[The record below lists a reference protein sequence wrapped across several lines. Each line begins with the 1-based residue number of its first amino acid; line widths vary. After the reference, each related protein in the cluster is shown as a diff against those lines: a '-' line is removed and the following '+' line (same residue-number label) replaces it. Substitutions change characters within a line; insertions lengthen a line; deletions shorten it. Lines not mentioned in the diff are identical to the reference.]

1 VPERVPGDRS
11 LAGSLNAP
19 QAVDYNPDVPRRGLR
34 LAVIAVVWLGMAAP
48 ALAQDPPPATRAAAI
63 GEDEAAKAGQ
73 LTPYKAN
80 GAEHWAQKAEEI
92 LMGGLH
98 WYPYFQSAY
107 SGGGFTLGAGY
118 KRYVS
123 AFNTVDVRGS
133 YTIKGYKRVEAEFRA
148 PRLFKRHGDLSI
160 IGGWRDATQVGYHG
174 LGNESSTDARS
185 SYRFK
190 QPYLTTALEVRPTR
204 GALLGRGEVEWS
216 EWSQE
221 PGQADPSIETVFTP
235 ETAPGL
241 GARVQYLRSTATVG
255 LDFREAADYSR
266 RGGYF
271 AVTGH
276 DYNDR
281 DGNYGFT
288 QIDYTAIQHIPILR
302 EAWVI
307 SLHGTVSQAREKG
320 GELIPFFMM
329 PALGGGSTLRG
340 YSAWRFRDRN
350 RMLLQA
356 EWRIMFNRFLDGAFF
371 YDAGKVTAHAADLDF
386 DDLRSDFGFGVR
398 FHGPLSTPLRIDLA
412 KSKEGFH
419 LVFSSQSVF

>member
-1 VPERVPGDRS
+1 VPT
-11 LAGSLNAP
+11 
-19 QAVDYNPDVPRRGLR
+19 RRARFAL
-34 LAVIAVVWLGMAAP
+34 IAIVWLGVAAAP
-48 ALAQDPPPATRAAAI
+48 ALAQDPQPPATRAAAI
-63 GEDEAAKAGQ
+63 GEDEAAKAGR
-73 LTPYKAN
+73 LVPYEAS
-80 GAEHWAQKAEEI
+80 GAEHWAQRAEEM
-92 LMGGLH
+92 LLGGLRV
-98 WYPYFQSAY
+98 YPYFQSAY

-118 KRYVS
+118 KRHVS
-123 AFNTVDVRGS
+123 AFNTLDVRGS
-133 YTIKGYKRVEAEFRA
+133 YTVKGYKRVEAEFRA
-148 PRLFKRHGDLSI
+148 PRLFKRRGELSI
-160 IGGWRDATQVGYHG
+160 IGGWRDATEVGYHG
-174 LGNESSTDARS
+174 LGNDSSADNRS

-204 GALLGRGEVEWS
+204 RVLRARGEVEWS

-221 PGQADPSIETVFTP
+221 PGQRDPSIETVFTP
-235 ETAPGL
+235 ESAPGL

-255 LDFREAADYSR
+255 FDFRTAADYSR
-266 RGGYF
+266 RGGYLG
-271 AVTGH
+271 VSGH

-281 DGNYGFT
+281 DGKYGFT

-307 SLHGTVSQAREKG
+307 SLQGTVSQAREKG

-329 PALGGGSTLRG
+329 PALGGGSNLRG

-371 YDAGKVTAHAADLDF
+371 YDTGKVTAHAADLDF

-398 FHGPLSTPLRIDLA
+398 FHGPLTTPLRIDLA
-412 KSKEGFH
+412 KSKEGFN